1 MIVTSRGVI
10 GDCIEACN
18 GRVGDADESL
28 QAIESSGS
36 HHKHG
41 NHARRNSPAI
51 VRTPYKGGIAADA
64 DRRMEEVGGRLV
76 DGTFDLEDVKTIVE
90 WKSPRRGG
98 AGRMRADDE
107 IWNCANFVLTPS
119 GS

>member
-1 MIVTSRGVI
+1 M
-10 GDCIEACN
+10 
-18 GRVGDADESL
+18 
-28 QAIESSGS
+28 
-36 HHKHG
+36 
-41 NHARRNSPAI
+41 
-51 VRTPYKGGIAADA
+51 
-64 DRRMEEVGGRLV
+64 GGRLV